1 MSQMCSQNT
10 FTIQQKEQ
18 TACLWLFLCCTSATK
33 CLKSTNLRLR
43 SAYGASLHGFP
54 KLLYGFL
61 LNTDFK
67 SSKKA
72 FTAVEPFT
80 HAFNA
85 YHFMNHIPEGF
96 IHHTVKEAAAA
107 LFLYILAPREVPR
120 L

>member
-1 MSQMCSQNT
+1 MERHSVDSQSYCMDSYST
-10 FTIQQKEQ
+10 LI
-18 TACLWLFLCCTSATK
+18 
-33 CLKSTNLRLR
+33 LKVQ
-43 SAYGASLHGFP
+43 
-54 KLLYGFL
+54 
-61 LNTDFK
+61 
-67 SSKKA
+67 KA